1 MAGRDA
7 RIVRAAAARKRGS
20 ALLQR
25 SPAMSPLCLVQRSGD
40 SYACRALRGG
50 GRISLAA
57 HQSIALNTV
66 QRAHHT
72 WNTLIAYRMRTV
84 RIVWNVLVERLS
96 CCLTTSAWDS
106 TTTRWS
112 CAACSDIRCGL
123 SGRALCL
130 PETIVVHIFNF
141 RAYASGTRALSLDSR
156 TRAAPRYDCA
166 STPNPGCGNRMKVW
180 TARTRLAAPSDR
192 PRRGRALVLVRGSA

>member
-1 MAGRDA
+1 MCFTPSKFTGRAECWQVAPSTGLVESALVAGRDA

-40 SYACRALRGG
+40 MRAVRFVEVAG

-96 CCLTTSAWDS
+96 CCLTIRQLGAQQLQDGV
-106 TTTRWS
+106 
-112 CAACSDIRCGL
+112 APCSDICWLICPGSLLARNYRSSFLTL
-123 SGRALCL
+123 S
-130 PETIVVHIFNF
+130 
-141 RAYASGTRALSLDSR
+141 
-156 TRAAPRYDCA
+156 
-166 STPNPGCGNRMKVW
+166 
-180 TARTRLAAPSDR
+180 
-192 PRRGRALVLVRGSA
+192 